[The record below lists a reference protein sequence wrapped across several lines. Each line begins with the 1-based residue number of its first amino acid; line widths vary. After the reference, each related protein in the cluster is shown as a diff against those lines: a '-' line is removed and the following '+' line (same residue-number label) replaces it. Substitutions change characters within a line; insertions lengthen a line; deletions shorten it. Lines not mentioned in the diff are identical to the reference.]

1 VSGIE
6 DLDRE
11 GLLKVMARDRYV
23 KQQLAERITGLVSEN
38 TELIALINEM
48 DSDLAEARSA
58 LQALQAQ
65 QQPDA

>member
-1 VSGIE
+1 VNLDE
-6 DLDRE
+6 LDRE

-23 KQQLAERITGLVSEN
+23 KQQLAERIAGMTAENAELVA
-38 TELIALINEM
+38 IINEM

-65 QQPDA
+65 QQPDG

>member
-11 GLLKVMARDRYV
+11 GLLKVMARDRFV
-23 KQQLAERITGLVSEN
+23 KQAMSERIAG
-38 TELIALINEM
+38 LIAENAELVAICNEM
-48 DSDLAEARSA
+48 DSDLADARSA
-58 LQALQAQ
+58 LQAMQAQ